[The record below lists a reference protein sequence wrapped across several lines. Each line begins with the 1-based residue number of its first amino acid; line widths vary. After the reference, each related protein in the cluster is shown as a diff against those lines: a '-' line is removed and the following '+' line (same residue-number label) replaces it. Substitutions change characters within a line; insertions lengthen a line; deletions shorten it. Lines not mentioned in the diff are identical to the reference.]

1 MQKESTRQVPGL
13 DEVLGSLWGLEGLLT
28 LTSPPWQCPY
38 LNEVLAALHKGIYL
52 SKYAGLV

>member
-1 MQKESTRQVPGL
+1 MPSSRFRLSAWLLMGTRRSAVA
-13 DEVLGSLWGLEGLLT
+13 